1 MPTENK
7 WRFIQGVIATIIK
20 TFLLCGMII
29 LAVAVVFGVYKFAY
43 VKGYIE
49 GQRSMDSYLAQIFSG
64 TDATSYVISE
74 GEPKPTIATTPS
86 VKKVAQGVPWG
97 GPELWDVVNKK
108 RVEYGVNPLRRSDE
122 LCTIAS
128 IRLNELL
135 DLGKLDGHE
144 GFGNMT
150 DRRPDLKWIFDKYST
165 IAEFLA
171 YGGIT
176 PTETVGLWDNTL
188 GHKKL
193 LNGGEFVWGCIY
205 AQNTFAVA
213 ITAY

>member
-1 MPTENK
+1 MFFLKFSFLKPAFYLIL
-7 WRFIQGVIATIIK
+7 R
-20 TFLLCGMII
+20 TFYLALI
-29 LAVAVVFGVYKFAY
+29 LVLSGAVVLGVYRHGY
-43 VKGYIE
+43 LKGFVDGKVVAEDYYN
-49 GQRSMDSYLAQIFSG
+49 GIFTQKS
-64 TDATSYVISE
+64 ATSYEIQE
-74 GEPKPTIATTPS
+74 GMPKPTINPTPEVS
-86 VKKVAQGVPWG
+86 KVAQGVSWG
-97 GPELWDVVNKK
+97 GVELWQAVNEK
-108 RVEYGVNPLRRSDE
+108 RVEYGVNPLKKSDD
-122 LCTIAS
+122 LCTIAA

-135 DLGKLDGHE
+135 ELGKLDGHE

-150 DRRPDLKWIFDKYST
+150 ERREDLKWIFEEYST

-171 YGGIT
+171 YGGLT
-176 PTETVGLWDNTL
+176 PQETVNLWDNTL